1 MTGVPV
7 GRCWWDSGRLL
18 HHTRSRCHSRE
29 EPAPYPDTGET
40 FEQHIERLS
49 VWSSARNQDSLNRF
63 ISQSDAAF
71 QPPVWRFSLVL
82 LLHQASDR
90 ATRPISRLPHVVRH
104 QLEPHLLKV
113 PAQTPAA
120 YSSVPIVA
128 FERPEHLLHAHT
140 TTRYQFV
147 PSLLPML

>member
-1 MTGVPV
+1 MLV
-7 GRCWWDSGRLL
+7 GFWKASSSFPLTVVIL
-18 HHTRSRCHSRE
+18 AKSL
-29 EPAPYPDTGET
+29 PPYPDTGVT

-63 ISQSDAAF
+63 IGQSDAAF

-90 ATRPISRLPHVVRH
+90 ATRPISRLPHVLRL
-104 QLEPHLLKV
+104 QLETHLLSV
-113 PAQTPAA
+113 TFQTTAT

-128 FERPEHLLHAHT
+128 FERPEHT
-140 TTRYQFV
+140 FSTPTRRRAINLFRRF
-147 PSLLPML
+147 LPML